1 MQRRW
6 AVTYTKDIK
15 KKFKKS
21 WEDGVL
27 DVDVEGDKV
36 GKLYRSDEGDGVPTG
51 EAVAKGI
58 LVGPGT
64 LPDNAC
70 HVI

>member
-27 DVDVEGDKV
+27 DVEVEGGGN
-36 GKLYRSDEGDGVPTG
+36 GKLYRSEEGDGVPTG

-58 LVGPGT
+58 LVGPGRQQ
-64 LPDNAC
+64 DIAR